1 MVPVSSV
8 KPSSEPAETVTVWC
22 ESQFPLVKVSEL
34 GLTVRSELAGAR
46 DSIVTSAVGSLVSTT
61 V

>member
-8 KPSSEPAETVTVWC
+8 KSLSSAAETATVWG

-34 GLTVRSELAGAR
+34 GLTVRSEPAGAR
-46 DSIVTSAVGSLVSTT
+46 DSIVTSAVGSLVRTT